1 MDRSALLKNTSEI
14 LIRSN
19 FLVSETCKI
28 RPSCFDLVARK
39 GFTTLLLKILHNIDS
54 FQEEQGYNLTKM
66 ARTMHATPL
75 IIGHRTRNCSI
86 EEGVVYQRHGVPS
99 INIDTF
105 GDLILRNIPPL
116 ILADRGGYYVR
127 LDGETLRKERHK
139 SKISLGML
147 GEMIGV
153 SRRTIYKYEKG
164 MTGATYETALKIEE
178 IFDIPLVKPID
189 ILTIP
194 KKLSLESDIPQI
206 KDRLEKITIEKLLDL
221 GFDVVKTEKTPF
233 NALTSK
239 KEVIMLTG
247 ISKYDVQNLKK
258 RIKIV
263 GSVSSVL
270 DSEALFIIDTK
281 KKIKTSILDIPL
293 LILEELFK
301 LDEADELLEFV
312 YKRKS

>member
-1 MDRSALLKNTSEI
+1 MDRNALLKSTCEI
-14 LIRSN
+14 LHKAK
-19 FLVSETCKI
+19 FMVSDTCKI

-54 FQEEQGYNLTKM
+54 FQEEQGYNLIKM
-66 ARTMHATPL
+66 AKIMNATPL

-86 EEGVVYQRHGVPS
+86 EEGVVYQRHGVLS

-105 GDLILRNIPPL
+105 EDLILRNIPPL
-116 ILADRGGYYVR
+116 IYADRGGYYVQ
-127 LDGETLRKERHK
+127 LDGETLRRERHK

-164 MTGATYETALKIEE
+164 MTSATYETALKIEE
-178 IFDIPLVKPID
+178 IFDTPLVKPVD
-189 ILTIP
+189 ILAVP
-194 KKLSLESDIPQI
+194 KALDVERDIPQI
-206 KDRLEKITIEKLLDL
+206 NDRLEKIAIKKLLDL

-239 KEVIMLTG
+239 KEVIVLTG

-263 GSVSSVL
+263 GSISSVL

-281 KKIKTSILDIPL
+281 KKIKPSILDIPL
-293 LILEELFK
+293 LILEDLFR

-312 YKRKS
+312 YRRKG